1 MTGYIISIVIL
12 LAAILIMSGMP
23 GISPSNLIGPIVLM
37 GSYIII
43 VIAVLIVRNRE

>member
-1 MTGYIISIVIL
+1 VTGYIISIVIL

-37 GSYIII
+37 AAYI
-43 VIAVLIVRNRE
+43 VIVVLIMKDRE